1 MSQRQKSET
10 WTVTTKHLIKH
21 MQQARTSWL
30 KKWFVAL
37 KDVLRR
43 LRGGTIFVSIGRN
56 STTMSLPSSDGYI
69 GMRPSILFFVLGILV
84 SFFVHLTSPD
94 FLYTRPAN
102 LVVRQDRA
110 NTECFS
116 FMRIRR
122 RVVTF
127 KAPIARLW
135 TFVLCC
141 MLWFRWVTLYFN
153 VCFASLCVFL
163 HETIRCCWFSFSLS
177 CKPDLSHSVPY
188 THPFKWPDY

>member
-1 MSQRQKSET
+1 M
-10 WTVTTKHLIKH
+10 
-21 MQQARTSWL
+21 
-30 KKWFVAL
+30 AL

-56 STTMSLPSSDGYI
+56 TTAMSLPSSDGYI

-94 FLYTRPAN
+94 FLYTRPAY

-110 NTECFS
+110 NTEWFS

-127 KAPIARLW
+127 KAQIARLW
-135 TFVLCC
+135 TFVLRCV
-141 MLWFRWVTLYFN
+141 LSSRWVTFYFN
-153 VCFASLCVFL
+153 VCFPFLCVFL
-163 HETIRCCWFSFSLS
+163 LETIRYCWFSFSLS

-188 THPFKWPDY
+188 THPFK